1 MHTQVDL
8 PQMKSEAV
16 KQRLQN
22 PAAAAAGGDDQIITN
37 RPQSEVLYIHPFGE
51 CVEEDGSYAYAF
63 VFEPVTHTRALLAG
77 CTSTT
82 HVGCKLQPG
91 GFGFL
96 GDLSSFLANCF
107 SENGIIN

>member
-63 VFEPVTHTRALLAG
+63 VFEPPSHTHTPCLQGVPASPMLDASCNPVVLVFWAIFRA
-77 CTSTT
+77 SWRI
-82 HVGCKLQPG
+82 VFRKM
-91 GFGFL
+91 
-96 GDLSSFLANCF
+96 
-107 SENGIIN
+107 E